1 MTHIKSHLIC
11 FTKILLV
18 VNFIFLSCASVKETE
33 SESEYPDKRI
43 SEFRKYFFS
52 ISSKYGFHE
61 SVKLDKILISDKS
74 KTIRFYFNKN
84 IGYIPFRPENVR
96 NLKDDFR
103 NFYGKKFSKYK
114 VFIYADKYEIETL
127 IPNFYRKEKSKID
140 KNRISLRAK
149 TNIPFIKNEA
159 KDFQITNG
167 LLARN
172 ILLWPSHGWY
182 YNNVEK
188 RWMWQRARLF
198 QTVED
203 LGTSAFTEPFL
214 VPMLENAGANVF
226 IPRERDFQKNEI
238 IIDND
243 SNSSPNY
250 VEVSNSKDNIW
261 KTENIGFALRDSILR
276 NGDNPF
282 IMGTSRFIKSNSVE
296 DAFIKWIP
304 EIKESGE
311 YAVYISYRSSQNNV
325 SDAKYIVKHSGGETS
340 FSVNQKMG
348 GGTWIYLG
356 KFHFVEGEKVNQ
368 YVKLSNASKE
378 KNKIVSADAVRFGG
392 GFGIIEREGQLSGR
406 LKFMEGSRYWLQF
419 AGMPDTLVYNLNKG
433 TDDYKDDYQSRAEYG
448 NYLYGKPFGPSN
460 FKDAEGLK
468 IPIDVSLAFHTDA
481 GITRNDTVIGTL
493 MIFSS
498 EGFDSSVNYPNGK
511 SRLANRDLAD
521 IVQTQIVDDLRSL
534 YDSSWTRRFLWDSKY
549 SEATRPN
556 FPSMLLELLSH
567 QNFLDMKFH
576 LDPRFRF
583 DASRAIYKGILKFL
597 SVQFGED
604 YVVQPLPVSHFSAE
618 LNGNKVKLRWLPQED
633 KLEPTATAE
642 KYIVYSRINDN
653 GFDNGVLVNK
663 PEYELEIEKDKI
675 YSFKVA
681 ALNKGGESFPS
692 EILSVG
698 LNSKNAEP
706 MLIVNA
712 FDRIAPPATIESDS
726 VIGFANFI
734 DEGVPYKYDLSFTG
748 EQYNFD
754 PNSVW
759 ETDDKPG
766 HGASTSDFE
775 TTIIAG
781 NSFDYPFIH
790 GKALFENGFSFCS
803 VSDESVW
810 DGFVSLEKYKFIDL
824 ILGEEKKT
832 SPPKPNSVKSVEFQS
847 FPTKLKEKLTDYL
860 NKGGNLFLSG
870 SYIGSDL
877 YSDEDGKLFANDILR
892 YHFIATHA
900 SKTGKLHS
908 VNKGFA
914 IDELNI
920 EYNAEYDEKIYKVEA
935 PDEIG
940 PINGSEVL
948 LRFSENEFSSMIGY
962 KDKYGVVAFTV
973 PFETIISESERA
985 QLMKAILNY
994 LLIK

>member
-33 SESEYPDKRI
+33 SESEYSDKRI
-43 SEFRKYFFS
+43 SDFRKYFTS

-304 EIKESGE
+304 EIKETGE

-498 EGFDSSVNYPNGK
+498 EGFDSSENYPNGK

-521 IVQTQIVDDLRSL
+521 IVQTQIVDDLKAL
-534 YDSSWTRRFLWDSKY
+534 YDSTWTRRFLWDSKY
-549 SEATRPN
+549 SEAARPN

-583 DASRAIYKGILKFL
+583 DASRSIYKGILKFL
-597 SVQFGED
+597 SFQFGED
-604 YVVQPLPVSHFSAE
+604 YVVQPLPVTHFSAE
-618 LNGNKVKLRWLPQED
+618 LNGNQVKLRWLPQED

-663 PEYELEIEKDKI
+663 NEYELEIEKDKI
-675 YSFKVA
+675 YSFKVT

-698 LNSKNAEP
+698 LNSKNSET

-734 DEGVPYKYDLSFTG
+734 DEGVPYKYDLSYTG
-748 EQYNFD
+748 EQYNFN
-754 PNSVW
+754 PYSQW

-810 DGFVSLEKYKFIDL
+810 DGFVSLKKYKFIDL

-832 SPPKPNSVKSVEFQS
+832 SPPKPSNVKQVEFQS

-892 YHFIATHA
+892 YNFIATHA
-900 SKTGKLHS
+900 SKTGNLHS

-914 IDELNI
+914 IDELKI

-973 PFETIISESERA
+973 PFETIISERERA

-994 LLIK
+994 LSIK

>member
-1 MTHIKSHLIC
+1 MTHIKSHLIY
-11 FTKILLV
+11 FTKVLLII
-18 VNFIFLSCASVKETE
+18 NFIFLSCASVKETE
-33 SESEYPDKRI
+33 TESEYSDKRI
-43 SEFRKYFFS
+43 TEFRKYFDS

-74 KTIRFYFNKN
+74 KTIKFYFNKN
-84 IGYIPFRPENVR
+84 FGYIPFRTENVR

-103 NFYGKKFSKYK
+103 NFYGKNFSKYR
-114 VFIYADKYEIETL
+114 VFIYADKYEIENL

-149 TNIPFIKNEA
+149 SNIPFIKNES
-159 KDFQITNG
+159 KQNKITNG
-167 LLARN
+167 LFAKN

-182 YNNVEK
+182 YNNTEK

-203 LGTSAFTEPFL
+203 LGVAAFTEPFL

-243 SNSSPNY
+243 ISPSNNY
-250 VEVSNSKDNIW
+250 IEISNNKKNLW
-261 KTENIGFALRDSILR
+261 QTENIGFGLKDSILR

-282 IMGTSRFIKSNSVE
+282 VMGTSRFIKSNSVA

-304 EIKESGE
+304 EIKETGE
-311 YAVYISYRSSQNNV
+311 YAVYISYKESHNNV
-325 SDAKYIVKHSGGETS
+325 SDAKYTVKHSGGETS

-356 KFHFVEGEKVNQ
+356 KFHFVEGEKITQ
-368 YVKLSNASKE
+368 YVKLSNVSKE

-392 GFGIIEREGQLSGR
+392 GFGIVEREGQLSGR
-406 LKFMEGSRYWLQF
+406 LKFFEGARYWLQF

-433 TDDYKDDYQSRAEYG
+433 IDDYKDDYQSRAEYG
-448 NYLYGKPFGPSN
+448 NYLYGKPFGPSKN
-460 FKDAEGLK
+460 KNVDGLG
-468 IPIDVSLAFHTDA
+468 IPIDLSLAFHTDA
-481 GITRNDTVIGTL
+481 GITTNDTVIGTL
-493 MIFSS
+493 MIFST
-498 EGFDSSVNYPNGK
+498 EGFDSSGNYPNGK

-521 IVQTQIVDDLRSL
+521 IVQTQIVDDLRAL
-534 YDSSWTRRFLWDSKY
+534 YDSSWTRRFLWDSRY

-556 FPSMLLELLSH
+556 FPSILLELLSH

-604 YVVQPLPVSHFSAE
+604 YIVQPLPVSHFSVE
-618 LNGNKVKLRWLPQED
+618 LVGNKAILKWLPQED
-633 KLEPTATAE
+633 KLEPTARPE
-642 KYIVYSRINDN
+642 QYIVYKRIDDN
-653 GFDNGVLVNK
+653 GFDNGVLVNDNN
-663 PEYELEIEKDKI
+663 YELEIEKDKI
-675 YSFKVA
+675 YSFKVT

-698 LNSKNAEP
+698 LNSKNSKP
-706 MLIVNA
+706 LLIVNA
-712 FDRIAPPATIESDS
+712 FDRLAPPATIESDS
-726 VIGFANFI
+726 VVGFANFI

-748 EQYNFD
+748 EQYNFN
-754 PNSVW
+754 PYSQW
-759 ETDDKPG
+759 ENDDKPG
-766 HGASTSDFE
+766 HGASASDFE
-775 TTIIAG
+775 TKIIAG
-781 NSFDYPFIH
+781 NNFDYPYIY

-803 VSDESVW
+803 ASDESVW
-810 DGFVSLEKYKFIDL
+810 DDEIQLNQYRFVNL
-824 ILGEEKKT
+824 ICGEEKKT
-832 SPPKPNSVKSVEFQS
+832 LPPKLNSNLATQYQI
-847 FPTKLKEKLTDYL
+847 FPDKLKDKIKEYLT
-860 NKGGNLFLSG
+860 NGGNIFLSG
-870 SYIGSDL
+870 AYIGSDL
-877 YSDEDGKLFANDILR
+877 YSDQNGKSFANDVLKF
-892 YHFIATHA
+892 HFKTTHA
-900 SKTGKLHS
+900 SKTGKMHS
-908 VNKGFA
+908 ANKNF
-914 IDELNI
+914 IKENVTF
-920 EYNAEYDEKIYKVEA
+920 EYNSEFCEKIYKVEA

-973 PFETIISESERA
+973 PFETMISEKERT

-994 LLIK
+994 LSIK